1 VEGAALEAAGADGVA
16 VEFCGGRWR
25 LRLLPGAAFDRRA
38 AVAGEAFAG
47 LPAKPRR
54 VSLRHPRRGERFA
67 PSDLGGETTV
77 TRFLAAARVPASQRA
92 RAVVLD
98 VDGAAAWVGGPA
110 APPGRVAHS
119 YRVAHSSTL
128 TLHVVQEGT

>member
-1 VEGAALEAAGADGVA
+1 MT
-16 VEFCGGRWR
+16 
-25 LRLLPGAAFDRRA
+25 
-38 AVAGEAFAG
+38 
-47 LPAKPRR
+47 
-54 VSLRHPRRGERFA
+54 LRHPRRGERFA
-67 PSDLGGETTV
+67 PSGLGGETTV
-77 TRFLAAARVPASQRA
+77 ARFLAAARVPASLRP

-119 YRVAHSSTL
+119 YRVAHSSAL